1 MKNLQIS
8 RIVGVALLLSFFIYD
23 VYNTHYKKHQK
34 YLYIFDAGHG
44 YRPQSCGYKSV
55 MDEETGECFYEY
67 QFNLALRKSIM
78 QKLYEK
84 GIEAIVVPTDE
95 EMVSGDVPRAERI
108 KRINEHPTKLPKI
121 LISIH
126 ANACSKDTT
135 VSGYDIFIA
144 EHFSPIDTV
153 FALQLGGQISLVEGC
168 QIRRKYT
175 RKNFDMLFFPKVESA
190 ILIEND
196 FFTNPTARKK
206 MKNDR
211 FLDALAQAYVNTISY
226 MEQ

>member
-1 MKNLQIS
+1 MKIQIS

-34 YLYIFDAGHG
+34 YLYMFDAGHG
-44 YRPQSCGYKSV
+44 YRPQSCGYKSI

-78 QKLYEK
+78 EKLK
-84 GIEAIVVPTDE
+84 SNGIEAVAIPTDE
-95 EMVSGDVPRAERI
+95 EMVVGDVPRAERI
-108 KRINEHPTKLPKI
+108 KRINDHATNLPKI

-126 ANACSKDTT
+126 ANEYGKDTT
-135 VSGYDIFIA
+135 VKGYDIFVA
-144 EHFSPIDTV
+144 EHFSPIDTL
-153 FALQLGGQISLVEGC
+153 FALRLGEQISKLEGC
-168 QIRRKYT
+168 VVRHKFT
-175 RKNFDMLFFPKVESA
+175 KKNFDMVFFPNVEA
-190 ILIEND
+190 ALLVEND

-206 MKNDR
+206 M
-211 FLDALAQAYVNTISY
+211 LDEKFIEKLAQSYVNTILL